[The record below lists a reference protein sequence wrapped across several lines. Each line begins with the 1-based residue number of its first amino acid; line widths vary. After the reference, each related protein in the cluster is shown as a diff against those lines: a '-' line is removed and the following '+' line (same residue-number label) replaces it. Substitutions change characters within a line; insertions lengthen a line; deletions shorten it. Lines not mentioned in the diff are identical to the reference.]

1 MYKCN
6 NREIIDVRNK
16 KVKKKLMWF
25 INLLYFTMIKDD
37 TRDMYIGMDTALWM
51 VYVY

>member
-16 KVKKKLMWF
+16 KVKKKINVIHKF
-25 INLLYFTMIKDD
+25 IILYYDK
-37 TRDMYIGMDTALWM
+37 GWH
-51 VYVY
+51 